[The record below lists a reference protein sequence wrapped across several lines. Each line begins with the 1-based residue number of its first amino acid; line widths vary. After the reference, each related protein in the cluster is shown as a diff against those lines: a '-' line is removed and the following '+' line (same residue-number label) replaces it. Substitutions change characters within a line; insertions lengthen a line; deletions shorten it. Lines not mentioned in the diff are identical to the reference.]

1 MNDRPSA
8 AFVLDRPLGTDY
20 LSALESI
27 PADDQAHWDRAR
39 QYSAELLPRIDQHWE
54 DADYPLDLVRRM
66 GELDLLTDGL
76 QIPGHEAMSPLAAGL
91 VAMEISR
98 ADGSMAAAAAVQG
111 GLVLRSL
118 VLFGSPEQ
126 HERYLEPVARAYVLG
141 GFALTEPD
149 HGSDSVSLETTAR
162 PEGSGWVING
172 NKKWIGN
179 GATGGITIV
188 WARDEADRQIK
199 GFIVEQS
206 TPGYSAEVIR
216 GKGALRAIHQAE
228 ISLNE
233 VRVGAEDLLP
243 GACSFKDVSRALIE
257 TRVNVGWSALG
268 HGTAMFEAA
277 LSYAKQRKQFGKPI
291 GAHQMVQERLAKM
304 LAELTNMQLQC
315 RAVSELQANGRM
327 TSTQASMLKYHNT
340 RAARRIALI
349 ARDMLGGNGIL
360 LENHVIRHLTDV
372 EALHTY
378 EGTESVQ
385 ALILGRDLTGISAFA

>member
-1 MNDRPSA
+1 MSAGPSQRYDLSEA
-8 AFVLDRPLGTDY
+8 LGTDY
-20 LSALESI
+20 LSALDAIS
-27 PADDQAHWDRAR
+27 DDDRAHWGRAR
-39 QYSAELLPRIDQHWE
+39 EYGTQILPLVNESWDRGE
-54 DADYPLDLVRRM
+54 YPTDLVRRA

-76 QIPGHEAMSPLAAGL
+76 NVPGHRRMSPLAAGL
-91 VAMEISR
+91 VTMEISR
-98 ADGSMAAAAAVQG
+98 ADGSLAAAAAVQG

-118 VLFGSPEQ
+118 VLFGSTAQ
-126 HERYLEPVARAYVLG
+126 KATYLEPVAGGDLLG
-141 GFALTEPD
+141 GFALTEPA

-162 PEGSGWVING
+162 REGSGWVLNG
-172 NKKWIGN
+172 HKKWIGN
-179 GATGGITIV
+179 GATGGITVV
-188 WARDEADRQIK
+188 WARDESDGQVK

-228 ISLNE
+228 ITLDN
-233 VRVGAEDLLP
+233 VRVPADARLP
-243 GACSFKDVSRALIE
+243 EVHSFKDVSRALVE

-268 HGTAMFEAA
+268 HATFMFEAA
-277 LSYAKQRKQFGKPI
+277 LSYAKQRTQFGKPLA
-291 GAHQMVQERLAKM
+291 GHQMVQERLAQM

-315 RAVSELQANGRM
+315 VAVTRLQAAGTMRPA
-327 TSTQASMLKYHNT
+327 QASMLKYHNT
-340 RAARRIALI
+340 RGARRIAAT

-360 LENHVIRHLTDV
+360 LENHVIRHMTDV